1 MVFVNEIIFLSV
13 IAFIFMFLGASTW
26 FYVGLFLFFILFIVV
41 CIKVVNVRFF
51 KVFFKSVMTFPF
63 VILFLHTP
71 SMMRAAGIMKE
82 GFFLFGLMVN
92 CLLVSVFFDFIK
104 TTNLWPYWPY
114 VGLFLVV
121 LFVITFRQTAKNM
134 EQDAEDYARCEA
146 EYLEMQAKNPWGPYF
161 GQPVDAANVNIELK
175 NGKILWRVPASKLE
189 ELAED
194 VKEWMPIPPRL

>member
-1 MVFVNEIIFLSV
+1 
-13 IAFIFMFLGASTW
+13 
-26 FYVGLFLFFILFIVV
+26 
-41 CIKVVNVRFF
+41 
-51 KVFFKSVMTFPF
+51 
-63 VILFLHTP
+63 
-71 SMMRAAGIMKE
+71 MKE

-92 CLLVSVFFDFIK
+92 CLLVSVFWGFIK
-104 TTNLWPYWPY
+104 TTNLWLYWPY
-114 VGLFLVV
+114 VGLFLVM
-121 LFVITFRQTAKNM
+121 LFVITFRQTARNM